1 MNTNL
6 KERIKYL
13 ENKEKCNAEIE
24 ESLRSQIADLET
36 KLKAYQNS
44 AFPQKEIL
52 DSQRVDKKV
61 AIGLDY
67 SCLESSKR
75 KKRKE
80 TEGIFVSAGIENAP
94 EGTNVPKILK
104 NTKTPIFRKAQ
115 TEPLIAVSYT
125 HLTLPTIYSV

>member
-13 ENKEKCNAEIE
+13 ENKEKCNAEIK
-24 ESLRSQIADLET
+24 ESLRSQIADLEA
-36 KLKAYQNS
+36 KLKAYQIY
-44 AFPQKEIL
+44 AFQQKEIL

-67 SCLESSKR
+67 SSLERAKR

-80 TEGIFVSAGIENAP
+80 NEGIFV
-94 EGTNVPKILK
+94 
-104 NTKTPIFRKAQ
+104 
-115 TEPLIAVSYT
+115 
-125 HLTLPTIYSV
+125 